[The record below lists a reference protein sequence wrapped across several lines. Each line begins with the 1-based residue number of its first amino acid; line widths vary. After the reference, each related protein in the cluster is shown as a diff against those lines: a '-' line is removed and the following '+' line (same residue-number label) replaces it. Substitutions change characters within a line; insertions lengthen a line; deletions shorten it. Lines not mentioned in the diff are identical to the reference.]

1 MALKYEFLAHNGR
14 MPAAKYVIHVPAQ
27 DELGRPLRL
36 HEAVHNHLGNLG
48 AKPVQ
53 IHQGTPYHTVTG
65 WAEDT
70 PEWDS
75 TAKQTGVFAGE
86 VANVPAV
93 HVTKE
98 GDKSAAWEM
107 ANPHYQTGLGAEDY
121 ALAPNPLHSIH
132 AQLACQASGR

>member
-1 MALKYEFLAHNGR
+1 MA
-14 MPAAKYVIHVPAQ
+14 AAKYTIHIPAQ

-36 HEAVHNHLGNLG
+36 HEAVHTHLGNLG
-48 AKPVQ
+48 AQPVQ

-75 TAKQTGVFAGE
+75 TAKQIGVHAGE
-86 VANVPAV
+86 VANVPVV

-98 GDKSAAWEM
+98 GDKSAAWQM
-107 ANPHYQTGLGAEDY
+107 SNSNYRPGVGADEN
-121 ALAPNPLHSIH
+121 ALAPIPMHSIH
-132 AQLACQASGR
+132 TQILTRSLA